1 MPFGGGVQQNVD
13 LAKLAGGLFDGF
25 LAEFLM
31 SQVAID

>member
-1 MPFGGGVQQNVD
+1 MPFGDGVHQNVD
-13 LAKLAGGLFDGF
+13 LDKLAGGLFDGF